1 MRAPRCR
8 QVSQVSHVSQVAQV
22 SQVSQVAQVSHPM
35 CIPIW
40 HTPCFPLIT
49 HATLYP
55 QMDFKTTS
63 GSMCPE
69 IRPTLDATTANSATR
84 SRFNLRAVAPL
95 ALAAASLAAVC
106 LIQAG
111 LDAYSG
117 VENGVVS
124 RVVGAVSQ
132 GGSLLASRGFRLLV
146 GVSAV
151 LFLFYVC
158 MSSTIL
164 GRLLCRRPSTSY
176 SRGIGNRN
184 GAQGARGDSPVRTVT
199 AEDSV
204 GWRRGFGEESQYTP
218 CGSLAEGTSIRV

>member
-1 MRAPRCR
+1 MRLAFIETKSARE
-8 QVSQVSHVSQVAQV
+8 V
-22 SQVSQVAQVSHPM
+22 
-35 CIPIW
+35 
-40 HTPCFPLIT
+40 
-49 HATLYP
+49 
-55 QMDFKTTS
+55 KTTH
-63 GSMCPE
+63 
-69 IRPTLDATTANSATR
+69 TAM
-84 SRFNLRAVAPL
+84 RAVAPL

-111 LDAYSG
+111 LDTYSG
-117 VENGVVS
+117 VENGVVA

-176 SRGIGNRN
+176 SRGIGNRS
-184 GAQGARGDSPVRTVT
+184 GAQGVRGDSPVRTVT

-204 GWRRGFGEESQYTP
+204 GWRRGFGEESQYTLLVVQVSYW
-218 CGSLAEGTSIRV
+218 C